1 MSDYKPE
8 YELVFMDIEMPDI
21 NGLKMAEKLRAV
33 DSLVGLVFIT
43 NIAKYAIEGY
53 RYEAMDYIL
62 KPVTYAGFKIKMD
75 RILSRLKKTDKKIVI
90 TTRNEQYVVGAN
102 SVYYVEVSLHSI
114 VYHTESGDYT
124 AYGTLKEVMRQFP
137 EDQFIKCNN
146 CYFVNLAHIRGFS
159 GTTLLVGPFELEI
172 SRARKKDVLAAYNH
186 YRMSRNADSI

>member
-21 NGLKMAEKLRAV
+21 NGLKTAEKLRAV

-102 SVYYVEVSLHSI
+102 SVYYVEVSLHAI

-137 EDQFIKCNN
+137 EDHSSSN
-146 CYFVNLAHIRGFS
+146 A
-159 GTTLLVGPFELEI
+159 TTVI
-172 SRARKKDVLAAYNH
+172 S
-186 YRMSRNADSI
+186 SILPT